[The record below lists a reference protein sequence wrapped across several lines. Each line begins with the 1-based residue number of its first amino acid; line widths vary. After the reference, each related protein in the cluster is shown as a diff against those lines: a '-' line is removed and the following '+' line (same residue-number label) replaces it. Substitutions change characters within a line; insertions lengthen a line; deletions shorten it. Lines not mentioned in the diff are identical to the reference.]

1 MQIQAVFPYW
11 PLYRAAW
18 IFLRANPQNTR
29 KVVSSDPSD
38 PLYVF
43 RMSTLLWALTVLQHE
58 TLKQQPQFSFFFFFS
73 SFQEFSQRHCHATQT
88 AFETFHSVGITA
100 DPPVR
105 QKPGMR
111 SLLTSQPPRCP
122 SVFGHLRK
130 SHPENMTLF
139 IYSSRVVHNLKHW
152 AGPHLW
158 ND

>member
-58 TLKQQPQFSFFFFFS
+58 TLKQQLVFFKFPGVFTTPLSRNANGVWDIPQRGDHSGSSSETEARDAESFDFAAPSVSKRVWPPTQVTPWKHDSLHLQFKS
-73 SFQEFSQRHCHATQT
+73 S
-88 AFETFHSVGITA
+88 
-100 DPPVR
+100 
-105 QKPGMR
+105 
-111 SLLTSQPPRCP
+111 SQPQTLSWPP
-122 SVFGHLRK
+122 SL
-130 SHPENMTLF
+130 EWL
-139 IYSSRVVHNLKHW
+139 
-152 AGPHLW
+152 
-158 ND
+158 D